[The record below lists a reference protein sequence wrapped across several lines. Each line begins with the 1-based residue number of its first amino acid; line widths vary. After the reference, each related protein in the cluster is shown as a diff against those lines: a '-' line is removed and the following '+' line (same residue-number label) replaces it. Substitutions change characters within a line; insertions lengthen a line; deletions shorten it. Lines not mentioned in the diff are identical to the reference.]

1 MLTEV
6 GGALRSNKVF
16 RGDLK
21 LLAPHLGQVL
31 QSAHSLANSL
41 LSHFISKLNFKLRAI
56 KAAFSVKTRNI
67 KFTFFKATPHN
78 YFRSIMQRVF
88 RQIVR
93 KRRRNT

>member
-1 MLTEV
+1 MLTEA

-41 LSHFISKLNFKLRAI
+41 LSHFIYKLNFKLRAI

-67 KFTFFKATPHN
+67 KFTFFKTNSPQNSPFFPH
-78 YFRSIMQRVF
+78 I
-88 RQIVR
+88 
-93 KRRRNT
+93 RRNVWFWD